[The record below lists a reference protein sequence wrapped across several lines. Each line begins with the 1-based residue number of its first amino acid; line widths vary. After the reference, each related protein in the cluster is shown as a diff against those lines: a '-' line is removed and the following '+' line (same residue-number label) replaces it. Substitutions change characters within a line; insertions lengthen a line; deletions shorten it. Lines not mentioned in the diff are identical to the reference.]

1 MKPKYL
7 ILICLGAAI
16 VIFMLWC
23 NRPAGEV
30 PEPPAVVPVQV
41 QKDTVAKNEAQT
53 KMVIDSL
60 NNLVRLWEKEA
71 DRYKGQYK
79 NLSVLYD
86 RVSSD
91 YSKTLAELP
100 QDNAKVIEAIQRFE
114 ELTKISVEKDE
125 MCVREI
131 TALRTSLTLKDNII
145 SEGELLNKK
154 LKNSFDTCTSQQ
166 SKLEK
171 YIQEAQK
178 VTKKRN
184 QVYAGVSVIGNEFNW
199 LNGMGINAGVINKRG
214 GIFEAGAFV
223 MSKQINYSLSF
234 KKVISFKRK

>member
-1 MKPKYL
+1 MKLKNI

-16 VIFMLWC
+16 VIFLIWC

-30 PEPPAVVPVQV
+30 PEPPTVVPLQV
-41 QKDTVAKNEAQT
+41 QKDTVAKNEAAT
-53 KMVIDSL
+53 KRVVDSL
-60 NNLVRLWEKEA
+60 NKLVRLWEKEA
-71 DRYKGQYK
+71 DKYKGQYR

-86 RVSSD
+86 KVSKD
-91 YSKTLAELP
+91 YSQTLSELP

-145 SEGELLNKK
+145 NEGELLNKK
-154 LKNSFDTCTSQQ
+154 LKKSFDTCTSQQ

-178 VTKKRN
+178 ATKKRN
-184 QVYAGVSVIGNEFNW
+184 QVYAGVSVMGNEFNW

-223 MSKQINYSLSF
+223 MSKQVNYSLSF